1 MQISYLGFD
10 CLRITTGGV
19 TVVMHPLGKASG
31 LSAGKN
37 GADIVISAPNEE
49 YDNGRSSAFII
60 DSPGEYEVKGV
71 FIYGHYLKKQKQTV
85 YLVKADGVRLLFLG
99 RLSSK
104 DVYAAD
110 MDFLKLADVIAIPVG
125 GKDVLNAQQAVDL
138 ISEIE
143 PRIVLPI
150 VYQMDGL
157 KTDYAPVDSFL
168 KTFGGK
174 AETVDKLKLMKS
186 DLPAEDVLTYVI
198 TPSNN

>member
-19 TVVMHPLGKASG
+19 TVMIHPLGKASG

-37 GADIVISAPNEE
+37 GADIVISAPGED
-49 YDNGRSSAFII
+49 YDHGRSSAFII
-60 DSPGEYEVKGV
+60 NSPGEYEVKGV
-71 FIYGHYLKKQKQTV
+71 FIYGHYLKKQKQVV
-85 YLVKADGVRLLFLG
+85 YLIKADGVRLLFLG
-99 RLSSK
+99 RLSGK
-104 DVYAAD
+104 DVYASD
-110 MDFLKLADVIAIPVG
+110 MDFLKLADVVAIPVG
-125 GKDVLNAQQAVDL
+125 GKDVLSAQQAVDL
-138 ISEIE
+138 VSEIE

-157 KTDYAPVDSFL
+157 KTEYASVDSFL
-168 KTFGGK
+168 KAFGGK
-174 AETVDKLKLMKS
+174 SETVDKLKIMKN